1 MHQILH
7 SMVYL
12 INMRSLT
19 SIKLYKINLLV
30 SKSTLHLLM
39 NIISRCLNFTY
50 LAYKTGRNLKRRN
63 KCQ

>member
-12 INMRSLT
+12 INMRSFT

-39 NIISRCLNFTY
+39 TIISMFEFY
-50 LAYKTGRNLKRRN
+50 LLSLQNWKKF
-63 KCQ
+63 KEKK